1 MSDGISPNN
10 LNDLS
15 KVYLDQISTFREMRK
30 QETQKDIERWS
41 QGADPTAT
49 QREGYEEKKRGEVLS
64 ALKKRPLD
72 KKTKE
77 KIAADIVKKK
87 GDTSKSDDRYAYEEV
102 QVEAKVDTGSA
113 EAKASARNKRN
124 TPAGKDYDFD
134 TSVFITRKPGES
146 LDSARTRKRRD
157 AHAAK
162 RGVKESFSNWR
173 DDLIEVLDKPET
185 EAASQKEV
193 TEKKVKNKIEIN
205 PKISEAIEEI
215 GGQVLSIE
223 EQDTY
228 QEEIEDAVEYFYEQ
242 GINERGVELIIEE
255 VGLDDFVE
263 FVIDPSEDLMEER
276 KARRAS
282 VRAKKFPEVKA
293 DVDKADA
300 ARKASKKG
308 EYAASYAKKET
319 DVTDYGDKAPAKKK
333 PAAMKKAVARKKA
346 VLKQPIAKKATPLKK
361 AQTQKKV
368 VKSVAKVKKVQPAKS
383 VSKKGIRGVI
393 QRGVERHQKAVGKAK
408 SEVQRVAKI
417 GRDTAKQH
425 REHGKKFIS
434 GLRATPKEKK
444 IAGGIAKAAKKA
456 LTREELVRL
465 EALAEKKKKPSVHDD
480 YYDPMEDPTF
490 DPHEAEA
497 TRGQSGRGTAG
508 KMNVRKKYPVKEGNV
523 AEADSLA
530 GQIAR
535 WEAGRHKRM
544 KRSGT
549 YERPNWIPRDQDHE
563 DRYGS
568 SKGKKSTAEGYQR
581 NPEKGEA
588 EERKAEKKRK
598 ASGAMPP
605 RGDKRREDFER
616 WYAANVR

>member
-408 SEVQRVAKI
+408 SEVKRVAKI

-434 GLRATPKEKK
+434 T
-444 IAGGIAKAAKKA
+444 
-456 LTREELVRL
+456 
-465 EALAEKKKKPSVHDD
+465 
-480 YYDPMEDPTF
+480 
-490 DPHEAEA
+490 
-497 TRGQSGRGTAG
+497 
-508 KMNVRKKYPVKEGNV
+508 
-523 AEADSLA
+523 
-530 GQIAR
+530 
-535 WEAGRHKRM
+535 
-544 KRSGT
+544 
-549 YERPNWIPRDQDHE
+549 
-563 DRYGS
+563 
-568 SKGKKSTAEGYQR
+568 
-581 NPEKGEA
+581 
-588 EERKAEKKRK
+588 
-598 ASGAMPP
+598 
-605 RGDKRREDFER
+605 
-616 WYAANVR
+616 

>member
-146 LDSARTRKRRD
+146 LDSARTRKRRE
-157 AHAAK
+157 AHDAK

-456 LTREELVRL
+456 LTREELERL
-465 EALAEKKKKPSVHDD
+465 EALAE
-480 YYDPMEDPTF
+480 
-490 DPHEAEA
+490 
-497 TRGQSGRGTAG
+497 
-508 KMNVRKKYPVKEGNV
+508 
-523 AEADSLA
+523 ADTYA
-530 GQIAR
+530 KQIAR
-535 WEAGRHKRM
+535 FEAGRQKRM
-544 KRSGT
+544 KASGT
-549 YERPNWIPRDQDHE
+549 YERPNWIPRDQDHKDE
-563 DRYGS
+563 YGS

>member
-49 QREGYEEKKRGEVLS
+49 QREGYEEKKRGEVLT

-124 TPAGKDYDFD
+124 TPAGKDYKFD

-408 SEVQRVAKI
+408 AEVQKVAKI

-456 LTREELVRL
+456 LTREELERL
-465 EALAEKKKKPSVHDD
+465 EALAE
-480 YYDPMEDPTF
+480 
-490 DPHEAEA
+490 
-497 TRGQSGRGTAG
+497 
-508 KMNVRKKYPVKEGNV
+508 
-523 AEADSLA
+523 ADTYA
-530 GQIAR
+530 KQIAR
-535 WEAGRHKRM
+535 FEAGRQKRM
-544 KRSGT
+544 KASGT
-549 YERPNWIPRDQDHE
+549 YERPNWIPRDQDHKDE
-563 DRYGS
+563 YGS

>member
-49 QREGYEEKKRGEVLS
+49 QREGYEEKKRGEVLT
-64 ALKKRPLD
+64 ALKRDKRPLD

-87 GDTSKSDDRYAYEEV
+87 GDTSKSDDRYAYESVKGIPTQDRKDDAADRRKGIGKLKSKKAGENYAQWTMRRHPASV
-102 QVEAKVDTGSA
+102 DEAKVDTGSA

-146 LDSARTRKRRD
+146 LDSARTRKRRE
-157 AHAAK
+157 AHDAK

-228 QEEIEDAVEYFYEQ
+228 QSEIEDAVEYFYEQ
-242 GINERGVELIIEE
+242 GINERGIELIIEE

-276 KARRAS
+276 AARRAS

-308 EYAASYAKKET
+308 EYAPSYAKKET

-346 VLKQPIAKKATPLKK
+346 VLTQPIKKATPAKK
-361 AQTQKKV
+361 VQTQKKV
-368 VKSVAKVKKVQPAKS
+368 VKSVAKVKKVQPIKKTT
-383 VSKKGIRGVI
+383 KKGLAAKIGGAVKK
-393 QRGVERHQKAVGKAK
+393 GVERHQQAIGKVKKTYATARAKGKVPEKRAKEFGKGVKAGVKSAVKFAKDVKKVVGEELTVTAADKKGNTPAYQAYKA
-408 SEVQRVAKI
+408 
-417 GRDTAKQH
+417 
-425 REHGKKFIS
+425 GKKNVKT
-434 GLRATPKEKK
+434 GKPLY
-444 IAGGIAKAAKKA
+444 KAADHLKN
-456 LTREELVRL
+456 EDL
-465 EALAEKKKKPSVHDD
+465 E
-480 YYDPMEDPTF
+480 M
-490 DPHEAEA
+490 
-497 TRGQSGRGTAG
+497 
-508 KMNVRKKYPVKEGNV
+508 
-523 AEADSLA
+523 
-530 GQIAR
+530 
-535 WEAGRHKRM
+535 
-544 KRSGT
+544 
-549 YERPNWIPRDQDHE
+549 
-563 DRYGS
+563 
-568 SKGKKSTAEGYQR
+568 EGYQR
-581 NPEKGEA
+581 NPEKGE
-588 EERKAEKKRK
+588 EEARKA
-598 ASGAMPP
+598 
-605 RGDKRREDFER
+605 DKRSAKQKRMDDPKKGINSPAFKEFMR
-616 WYAANVR
+616 SRGM

>member
-49 QREGYEEKKRGEVLS
+49 QREGYEEKKRGEVLT

-425 REHGKKFIS
+425 REHGKKVIS
-434 GLRATPKEKK
+434 GLKATPKEKK

-456 LTREELVRL
+456 LTREELERL
-465 EALAEKKKKPSVHDD
+465 EALAE
-480 YYDPMEDPTF
+480 
-490 DPHEAEA
+490 
-497 TRGQSGRGTAG
+497 
-508 KMNVRKKYPVKEGNV
+508 
-523 AEADSLA
+523 ADTYA
-530 GQIAR
+530 KQIAR
-535 WEAGRHKRM
+535 FEAGRQKRM
-544 KRSGT
+544 KASGT
-549 YERPNWIPRDQDHE
+549 YERPNWIPRDQDHKDE
-563 DRYGS
+563 YGS

-588 EERKAEKKRK
+588 EERKAEKQRK

>member
-49 QREGYEEKKRGEVLS
+49 QREGYEEKKRGEVLT

-146 LDSARTRKRRD
+146 LDSARTRKRRE
-157 AHAAK
+157 AHDAK

-456 LTREELVRL
+456 LTREELERL
-465 EALAEKKKKPSVHDD
+465 EALH
-480 YYDPMEDPTF
+480 
-490 DPHEAEA
+490 
-497 TRGQSGRGTAG
+497 
-508 KMNVRKKYPVKEGNV
+508 V

-535 WEAGRHKRM
+535 WEAGRQKRM

>member
-456 LTREELVRL
+456 LTREELERL
-465 EALAEKKKKPSVHDD
+465 EALAE
-480 YYDPMEDPTF
+480 
-490 DPHEAEA
+490 
-497 TRGQSGRGTAG
+497 
-508 KMNVRKKYPVKEGNV
+508 
-523 AEADSLA
+523 ADTYA
-530 GQIAR
+530 KQIAR
-535 WEAGRHKRM
+535 FEAGRQKRM
-544 KRSGT
+544 KASGT
-549 YERPNWIPRDQDHE
+549 YERPNWIPRDQDHKDE
-563 DRYGS
+563 YGS

>member
-124 TPAGKDYDFD
+124 TPAGKDYKFD

-434 GLRATPKEKK
+434 GLKATPKEKK

-456 LTREELVRL
+456 LTREELERL
-465 EALAEKKKKPSVHDD
+465 EALAE
-480 YYDPMEDPTF
+480 
-490 DPHEAEA
+490 
-497 TRGQSGRGTAG
+497 
-508 KMNVRKKYPVKEGNV
+508 
-523 AEADSLA
+523 ADTYA
-530 GQIAR
+530 KQIAR
-535 WEAGRHKRM
+535 FEAGRQKRM
-544 KRSGT
+544 KASGT
-549 YERPNWIPRDQDHE
+549 YERPNWIPRDQDHKDE
-563 DRYGS
+563 YGS

>member
-30 QETQKDIERWS
+30 QETQKDIESWS

-49 QREGYEEKKRGEVLS
+49 QKEGYEEKKRGEVLT
-64 ALKKRPLD
+64 ALKRDKRPLD

-124 TPAGKDYDFD
+124 TPAGKDYKFD

-173 DDLIEVLDKPET
+173 EDLIEVLDKPET

-319 DVTDYGDKAPAKKK
+319 DVTDYGDKVPAKKK

-456 LTREELVRL
+456 LTREELERL
-465 EALAEKKKKPSVHDD
+465 EALAE
-480 YYDPMEDPTF
+480 
-490 DPHEAEA
+490 
-497 TRGQSGRGTAG
+497 
-508 KMNVRKKYPVKEGNV
+508 
-523 AEADSLA
+523 ADTYA
-530 GQIAR
+530 KQIAR
-535 WEAGRHKRM
+535 FEAGRQKRM

>member
-49 QREGYEEKKRGEVLS
+49 QKEGYEEKKRGEVLT
-64 ALKKRPLD
+64 ALKRDKRPLD

-124 TPAGKDYDFD
+124 TPAGKDYKFD

-333 PAAMKKAVARKKA
+333 PTAMKKAVARKKA
-346 VLKQPIAKKATPLKK
+346 VLTQPIKKATPAKK
-361 AQTQKKV
+361 VQTQKKV
-368 VKSVAKVKKVQPAKS
+368 AKSVAKVKKVQPIKKTT
-383 VSKKGIRGVI
+383 KKGLAAKIGGAVKK
-393 QRGVERHQKAVGKAK
+393 GVERHQQAIGKVKKTYATARAKGKVPEKRAKEFGKGVKAGVKSAVKFAKDVKKVVGEEHTTEGHKPLPTDKMWQRQMGSEYKTGEHRYSSSNRKIMSVLDKYKKDPKGEAAKAKAK
-408 SEVQRVAKI
+408 SKF
-417 GRDTAKQH
+417 
-425 REHGKKFIS
+425 KK
-434 GLRATPKEKK
+434 
-444 IAGGIAKAAKKA
+444 
-456 LTREELVRL
+456 
-465 EALAEKKKKPSVHDD
+465 
-480 YYDPMEDPTF
+480 
-490 DPHEAEA
+490 
-497 TRGQSGRGTAG
+497 
-508 KMNVRKKYPVKEGNV
+508 
-523 AEADSLA
+523 
-530 GQIAR
+530 
-535 WEAGRHKRM
+535 
-544 KRSGT
+544 
-549 YERPNWIPRDQDHE
+549 
-563 DRYGS
+563 
-568 SKGKKSTAEGYQR
+568 
-581 NPEKGEA
+581 
-588 EERKAEKKRK
+588 
-598 ASGAMPP
+598 
-605 RGDKRREDFER
+605 
-616 WYAANVR
+616 

>member
-49 QREGYEEKKRGEVLS
+49 QREGYEEKKRGEVLT

-124 TPAGKDYDFD
+124 TPAGKDYKFD

-228 QEEIEDAVEYFYEQ
+228 QSEIEDAVEYFYEQ
-242 GINERGVELIIEE
+242 GINERGIELIIEE

-456 LTREELVRL
+456 LTREELERL
-465 EALAEKKKKPSVHDD
+465 EALH
-480 YYDPMEDPTF
+480 
-490 DPHEAEA
+490 
-497 TRGQSGRGTAG
+497 
-508 KMNVRKKYPVKEGNV
+508 V

-535 WEAGRHKRM
+535 WEAGRQKRM

-581 NPEKGEA
+581 DPEGGEEKARQQRRSQKGGDRTEKVRG
-588 EERKAEKKRK
+588 ERTP
-598 ASGAMPP
+598 MPP

>member
-49 QREGYEEKKRGEVLS
+49 QKEGYEEKKRGEVLT
-64 ALKKRPLD
+64 ALKRDKRPLD

-146 LDSARTRKRRD
+146 LDSARTRKRRE
-157 AHAAK
+157 AHDAK

-185 EAASQKEV
+185 ESDSQKEV

-205 PKISEAIEEI
+205 PKISEAIAEI
-215 GGQVLSIE
+215 GGQVLAVE
-223 EQDTY
+223 EETPKEDPALKGKEKRQGMLKRQVLLKKLQAVRAGGGQDIVASY
-228 QEEIEDAVEYFYEQ
+228 EPQIEDAVEYFYEQ
-242 GINERGVELIIEE
+242 GINERGIELIIEE
-255 VGLDDFVE
+255 VGLEDFVE

-276 KARRAS
+276 AARRAS

-333 PAAMKKAVARKKA
+333 PTAMKKAVARKKA
-346 VLKQPIAKKATPLKK
+346 VLTQPIKKATPAKK
-361 AQTQKKV
+361 VQTQKKV
-368 VKSVAKVKKVQPAKS
+368 AKSVAKVKKVQPIKKTT
-383 VSKKGIRGVI
+383 KKGLAAKIGGAVKK
-393 QRGVERHQKAVGKAK
+393 GVERHQQAIGKVKKTYATARAKGKVPEKRAKEFGKGVKAGVKSAVKFAKDVKKVVGEEHTTEGHKPLPTDKMWQRQMGSEYKTGEHRYSSSNRKIMSVLDKYKKDPKGEAAKAKAK
-408 SEVQRVAKI
+408 SKF
-417 GRDTAKQH
+417 
-425 REHGKKFIS
+425 KK
-434 GLRATPKEKK
+434 
-444 IAGGIAKAAKKA
+444 
-456 LTREELVRL
+456 
-465 EALAEKKKKPSVHDD
+465 
-480 YYDPMEDPTF
+480 
-490 DPHEAEA
+490 
-497 TRGQSGRGTAG
+497 
-508 KMNVRKKYPVKEGNV
+508 
-523 AEADSLA
+523 
-530 GQIAR
+530 
-535 WEAGRHKRM
+535 
-544 KRSGT
+544 
-549 YERPNWIPRDQDHE
+549 
-563 DRYGS
+563 
-568 SKGKKSTAEGYQR
+568 
-581 NPEKGEA
+581 
-588 EERKAEKKRK
+588 
-598 ASGAMPP
+598 
-605 RGDKRREDFER
+605 
-616 WYAANVR
+616 

>member
-49 QREGYEEKKRGEVLS
+49 QREGYEEKKRGEVLT
-64 ALKKRPLD
+64 ALKRDKRPLD

-87 GDTSKSDDRYAYEEV
+87 GDTSKSDDRYAYEAYTVTAADKKGKTPAWKGYKAGVKNVKTGEPLYKKADHV
-102 QVEAKVDTGSA
+102 DEAKVDTGSA

-124 TPAGKDYDFD
+124 TPAGKDYKFD

-185 EAASQKEV
+185 ESDSQKEV

-228 QEEIEDAVEYFYEQ
+228 QSEIEDAVEYFYEQ
-242 GINERGVELIIEE
+242 GINERGIELIIEE

-333 PAAMKKAVARKKA
+333 PTAMKKAVARKKA
-346 VLKQPIAKKATPLKK
+346 VLTQPIKKATPAKK
-361 AQTQKKV
+361 VQTQKKV
-368 VKSVAKVKKVQPAKS
+368 VKSVAKVKKVQPIKKTT
-383 VSKKGIRGVI
+383 KKGLAAKIGGAVKK
-393 QRGVERHQKAVGKAK
+393 GVERHQQAIGKVKKTYATARAKGKVPEKRAKEFGKGVKAGVKSAVKFAKDVKKVVGEELTVTAADKKGNTPAYQAYKA
-408 SEVQRVAKI
+408 
-417 GRDTAKQH
+417 
-425 REHGKKFIS
+425 GKKNVKT
-434 GLRATPKEKK
+434 GKPLY
-444 IAGGIAKAAKKA
+444 KAADHLKN
-456 LTREELVRL
+456 EDL
-465 EALAEKKKKPSVHDD
+465 E
-480 YYDPMEDPTF
+480 M
-490 DPHEAEA
+490 
-497 TRGQSGRGTAG
+497 
-508 KMNVRKKYPVKEGNV
+508 
-523 AEADSLA
+523 
-530 GQIAR
+530 
-535 WEAGRHKRM
+535 
-544 KRSGT
+544 
-549 YERPNWIPRDQDHE
+549 
-563 DRYGS
+563 
-568 SKGKKSTAEGYQR
+568 EGYQR
-581 NPEKGEA
+581 NPEKGE
-588 EERKAEKKRK
+588 EEARKA
-598 ASGAMPP
+598 
-605 RGDKRREDFER
+605 DKRSAKQKRMDDPHKGINSPAFKEFMR
-616 WYAANVR
+616 SRGM

>member
-49 QREGYEEKKRGEVLS
+49 QREGYEEKKRGEVLT
-64 ALKKRPLD
+64 ALKRDKRPLD

-87 GDTSKSDDRYAYEEV
+87 GDTSKSDDRYAYESVKGIPTQDRKDDAADRRKGIGKLKSKKAGENYAQWTMRKHPASV
-102 QVEAKVDTGSA
+102 DEAKVDTGSA

-124 TPAGKDYDFD
+124 TPAGKDYKFD

-185 EAASQKEV
+185 ESDSQKEV

-228 QEEIEDAVEYFYEQ
+228 QSEIEDAVEYFYEQ
-242 GINERGVELIIEE
+242 GINERGIELIIEE

-276 KARRAS
+276 AARRAS

-346 VLKQPIAKKATPLKK
+346 VLTQPIKKATPAKK
-361 AQTQKKV
+361 VQTQKKV
-368 VKSVAKVKKVQPAKS
+368 VKSVAKVKKVQPIKKTT
-383 VSKKGIRGVI
+383 KKGLAAKIGGAVKK
-393 QRGVERHQKAVGKAK
+393 GVERHQQAIGKVKKTYA
-408 SEVQRVAKI
+408 
-417 GRDTAKQH
+417 TA
-425 REHGKKFIS
+425 
-434 GLRATPKEKK
+434 RA
-444 IAGGIAKAAKKA
+444 
-456 LTREELVRL
+456 
-465 EALAEKKKKPSVHDD
+465 
-480 YYDPMEDPTF
+480 
-490 DPHEAEA
+490 
-497 TRGQSGRGTAG
+497 
-508 KMNVRKKYPVKEGNV
+508 
-523 AEADSLA
+523 
-530 GQIAR
+530 
-535 WEAGRHKRM
+535 
-544 KRSGT
+544 
-549 YERPNWIPRDQDHE
+549 
-563 DRYGS
+563 
-568 SKGKKSTAEGYQR
+568 KGKVPEKRAKEFGKGVKAGVKSAVKFAKDVKKVVGEENTTEGYQR
-581 NPEKGEA
+581 NPEEG
-588 EERKAEKKRK
+588 ERKERAAAKKRE
-598 ASGAMPP
+598 AIPGQARRGMPP
-605 RGDKRREDFER
+605 RGNKKREDFER

>member
-49 QREGYEEKKRGEVLS
+49 QKEGYEEKKRGEVLT
-64 ALKKRPLD
+64 ALKRDKRPLD

-124 TPAGKDYDFD
+124 TPAGKDYKFD

-185 EAASQKEV
+185 ESDSQKEV

-205 PKISEAIEEI
+205 PKISEAIAEI
-215 GGQVLSIE
+215 GGQVLAVE
-223 EQDTY
+223 EETPKEDPALKGKEKRQGMLKRQVLIKKLQAVRAGGGQDIVASY
-228 QEEIEDAVEYFYEQ
+228 EPQIEDAVEYFYEQ
-242 GINERGVELIIEE
+242 GINERGIELIIEE
-255 VGLDDFVE
+255 VGLEDFVE

-276 KARRAS
+276 AARRAS

-456 LTREELVRL
+456 LTREELERL
-465 EALAEKKKKPSVHDD
+465 EALH
-480 YYDPMEDPTF
+480 
-490 DPHEAEA
+490 
-497 TRGQSGRGTAG
+497 
-508 KMNVRKKYPVKEGNV
+508 V

-535 WEAGRHKRM
+535 WEAGRQKRM